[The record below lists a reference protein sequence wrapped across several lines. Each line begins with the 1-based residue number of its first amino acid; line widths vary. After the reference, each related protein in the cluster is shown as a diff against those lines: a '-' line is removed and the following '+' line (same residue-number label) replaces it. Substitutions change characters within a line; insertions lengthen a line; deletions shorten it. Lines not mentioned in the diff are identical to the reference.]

1 MPQSALVAIECDP
14 AKDAENRR
22 HRGIPLPF
30 GALVPERQ
38 IGEVEDRRRDYGEAR
53 YRAFGMIDGV
63 WFACVYTMRGGVT
76 RIISV
81 PRVRDKAV
89 QRWLGTNWS
98 R

>member
-1 MPQSALVAIECDP
+1 MEIEFDP

-22 HRGIPLPF
+22 RRGIPLPF
-30 GALVPERQ
+30 GALVLERR

-63 WFACVYTMRGGVT
+63 WFACVYTMRGDVT

-81 PRVRDKAV
+81 HRVRDKEV
-89 QRWLGTNWS
+89 RRWLGANWS
-98 R
+98 G